1 MVMDEKTRDL
11 VAALL
16 TIPVAERLLQS
27 VGEAKAVEYESQQ
40 IVEIFFNVRKMVKKG
55 YDEGFVK

>member
-27 VGEAKAVEYESQQ
+27 VSEVKAVEYESQQ

-55 YDEGFVK
+55 YDEGFGK